1 LSLAVTSHATA
12 IAAAIT
18 AAITTAIT
26 AEQDIIIPSASP
38 HYTNIA

>member
-18 AAITTAIT
+18 AAIT